1 MSAIPYDSP
10 TQDWNAP
17 EQEAPT
23 KPGRRRRQF
32 FNRKSAALAAAI
44 TCAAGF
50 YAGVSVEKGQL
61 STAATTTTASAASN
75 ATGAGPRAGFG
86 GAARG
91 GGNASIGTV
100 SSVNGK
106 TIYLT
111 DTSGNTVKVTL
122 SSATKITKSESV
134 SKASVRPGDTVV
146 IQGLKASN
154 GTLTATS
161 VSDSGASAARSAAGA
176 ASSGASAAQGAAGT
190 TSSGANTTATGTAG

>member
-1 MSAIPYDSP
+1 MSSIPYQGQ
-10 TQDWNAP
+10 TQDWNTTD
-17 EQEAPT
+17 QEHLAT
-23 KPGRRRRQF
+23 PGRPRRRW

-61 STAATTTTASAASN
+61 ASPATTTTAAAS
-75 ATGAGPRAGFG
+75 TSGAGTASGARAGFLG
-86 GAARG
+86 GARG

-111 DTSGNTVKVTL
+111 DTAGNTVKVTL
-122 SSATKITKSESV
+122 SSATKVTKSESV
-134 SKASVRPGDTVV
+134 SRASIRPGDTVV
-146 IQGLKASN
+146 IQGAKGSD

-161 VSDSGASAARSAAGA
+161 VTDSGAGAGRGGSSPTGSANNTTNT
-176 ASSGASAAQGAAGT
+176 GAAG
-190 TSSGANTTATGTAG
+190 

>member
-1 MSAIPYDSP
+1 MSSIPYESQ
-10 TQDWNAP
+10 TQDWNP
-17 EQEAPT
+17 PDQEQLAT
-23 KPGRRRRQF
+23 PGRPRRRW

-61 STAATTTTASAASN
+61 ASAATTTTAAAS
-75 ATGAGPRAGFG
+75 TSGAGTASGARAGFP

-111 DTSGNTVKVTL
+111 DTAGNTVKVTL
-122 SSATKITKSESV
+122 SSATKITKSQSV
-134 SKASVRPGDTVV
+134 SRASIRPGDTVV
-146 IQGLKASN
+146 IQGAKGSN

-161 VSDSGASAARSAAGA
+161 VSDSGTGAGR
-176 ASSGASAAQGAAGT
+176 GGAGT
-190 TSSGANTTATGTAG
+190 TGSAGNTTNTGTSG

>member
-1 MSAIPYDSP
+1 MSSIPYESQ
-10 TQDWNAP
+10 TQDWNTP
-17 EQEAPT
+17 DQEQLAT
-23 KPGRRRRQF
+23 PGRSRWRW

-61 STAATTTTASAASN
+61 ASAATTPTASAS
-75 ATGAGPRAGFG
+75 TSGAAPGSGARAGFP

-111 DTSGNTVKVTL
+111 DTAGNTVKVTL
-122 SSATKITKSESV
+122 SSATKITKSQTV
-134 SKASVRPGDTVV
+134 SRASIRPGDTVV
-146 IQGLKASN
+146 IQGAKGSN

-161 VSDSGASAARSAAGA
+161 VSDSGAGAGRAGSGTSGSAG
-176 ASSGASAAQGAAGT
+176 
-190 TSSGANTTATGTAG
+190 NTTNTGTAG